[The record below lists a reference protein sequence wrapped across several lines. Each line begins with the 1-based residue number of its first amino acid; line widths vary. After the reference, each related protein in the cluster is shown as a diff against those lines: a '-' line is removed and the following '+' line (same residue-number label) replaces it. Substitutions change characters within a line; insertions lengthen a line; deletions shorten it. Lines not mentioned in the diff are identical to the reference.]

1 MMRLFYKLL
10 RNDDGATLL
19 EYALVVMLVAIVAIL
34 AVTRLGAGTNNN
46 LNSAAASI

>member
-1 MMRLFYKLL
+1 MIELFSRLL
-10 RNDDGATLL
+10 RNDHGATLL
-19 EYALVVMLVAIVAIL
+19 VMLVVIVAML

>member
-1 MMRLFYKLL
+1 MIELFSRLL

-19 EYALVVMLVAIVAIL
+19 VRWVAIVAIL